1 MPGGWFAASADDRAR
16 QAFAEAVRQR
26 AIRSGVELVLVGVDT
41 LEQQVVA
48 GMNYRGDLRVR
59 QETAE
64 RRARVSVFRGL
75 DGEVVL
81 RDWEWLS
88 VP

>member
-1 MPGGWFAASADDRAR
+1 MV
-16 QAFAEAVRQR
+16 QQVFAEAVGQQ
-26 AIRSGVELVLVGVDT
+26 AVRSGVELALVAVDK

-59 QETAE
+59 QGTAE
-64 RRARVSVFRGL
+64 RRARVAVFRGL
-75 DGEVVL
+75 DGQVVL
-81 RDWEWLS
+81 RDWQWLS